1 MSRLRWCAA
10 KGRTIRAQTRGT
22 QAIHW
27 ALGIVFACLWP
38 AALLADESVAPLT
51 GADPEHFPVSP
62 NLHAATNFW
71 RRVYTEVDT
80 SEGFIHD
87 NRELS
92 VVYGVVELGGEISR
106 RQRSRLVS
114 KRITHYRR
122 ILERLAS
129 GARSE
134 LTQEQRAV
142 LGLWPEDVSDAT
154 LAQAAKRLRFQLGQ
168 ANRFREGLARSGRY
182 LDHIR
187 GEFAA
192 RGLPGEL
199 ALLPHV
205 ESSYNAE
212 ARSHAAA
219 VGMWQFTRSTGRR
232 FMQVDHVVDE
242 RMDPYLA
249 AGAAAR
255 LLQQNY
261 EDLGAWP
268 LALTAYNH
276 GVAGMRRATRK
287 LGTQD
292 MGEIVDRYDGR
303 TFGFAS
309 RNFYASFIAA
319 VHVHQHASQY
329 FGQVST
335 ATPVPHHAVEIPDFI
350 PAATLA
356 GSLDTDLDTLRKLNP
371 ALRWP
376 IWRGEKHV
384 PKGYPLRVPSSID
397 LLSARE
403 ALGALPQAQRFAQ
416 QTPDVQ
422 HRVERGES
430 LSVIG
435 ARYGVSAR
443 AIAELNGLKSAHLIR
458 AGQTLKLP
466 VRAGRSVPTPL
477 STKAPP
483 PAPAAKIASKT
494 AHVSTTAAASASG
507 GTYRVRSGDS
517 LSVIARRLGVRQR
530 DLVAANRLSN
540 ADRLSVGQ
548 VLVVPGKGQAFETY
562 VPEVYTVR
570 RGDSVWEVAK
580 RFGIPRKRI
589 ISLNALKTGQH
600 IFIGQQLRLK
610 PVLGAPAASTAQ

>member
-1 MSRLRWCAA
+1 MSQLRWGAA
-10 KGRTIRAQTRGT
+10 KGRTIRAWAQGT
-22 QAIHW
+22 QAITW
-27 ALGIVFACLWP
+27 APWLAVLVWLFATV
-38 AALLADESVAPLT
+38 AAADEATAPVT
-51 GADPEHFPVSP
+51 GADPAHFPVPPS
-62 NLHAATNFW
+62 LHAATDFW
-71 RRVYTEVDT
+71 RRVYTEVET
-80 SEGFIHD
+80 SQGFIHD
-87 NRELS
+87 NRELG
-92 VVYGVVELGGEISR
+92 VVYEVVELGGELSR

-129 GARSE
+129 GARSG
-134 LTQEQRAV
+134 LTDEQREV
-142 LGLWPEDVSDAT
+142 LSLWPEDVTNAT

-187 GEFAA
+187 AEFAA
-192 RGLPGEL
+192 LGLPEEL

-205 ESSYNAE
+205 ESSYNAG

-242 RMDPYLA
+242 RLDPYLA
-249 AGAAAR
+249 AAAAAR
-255 LLQQNY
+255 LLQQNH

-276 GVAGMRRATRK
+276 GVAGMRRATVK
-287 LGTQD
+287 LGTQNIGD
-292 MGEIVDRYDGR
+292 IVERYDGR

-329 FGQVST
+329 FGDVTPAS
-335 ATPVPHHAVEIPDFI
+335 PVPHHAVEIPDFV
-350 PAATLA
+350 PAAALA
-356 GSLDTDLDTLRKLNP
+356 ESLGTDLDTLRKLNP

-384 PKGYPLRVPSSID
+384 PKGYALRVPATLD

-403 ALGALPQAQRFAQ
+403 ALGAVPATQRFAR

-458 AGQTLKLP
+458 VGQTLKLP
-466 VRAGRSVPTPL
+466 VRATQRAPTPAPVTAKAI
-477 STKAPP
+477 ST
-483 PAPAAKIASKT
+483 PATASSRPAA
-494 AHVSTTAAASASG
+494 TTAAVVTAPG
-507 GTYRVRSGDS
+507 GTYRVRRGDS
-517 LSVIARRLGVRQR
+517 ISVIARRLGVRQR
-530 DLVAANRLSN
+530 DLIAANRLSN

-548 VLVVPGKGQAFETY
+548 MLVVPGKGQTFETY

-580 RFGIPRKRI
+580 RFGIPRNRI
-589 ISLNALKTGQH
+589 VSLNALKSGQH
-600 IFIGQQLRLK
+600 IFIGQKLRLK
-610 PVLGAPAASTAQ
+610 PVLGAAGATTAE